1 MKRFDLSANGDGFHT
16 DGYFTA
22 MDVTRTWLN
31 GDHVWFCEQGLREF
45 FEIPDGVDR
54 IAAIFTDKRPR
65 GQDYYKLNTL
75 TDLGR
80 VTRMTIIGQVNCMT
94 VTAPYGFT
102 ENVSVSRSVIAVVR
116 KHGPYLQILY

>member
-1 MKRFDLSANGDGFHT
+1 MARFNLVAEDDGFHT

-22 MDVTRTWLN
+22 VNGVRRTWLD

-65 GQDYYKLNTL
+65 GQDYYKLTSL
-75 TDLGR
+75 SR
-80 VTRMTIIGQVNCMT
+80 FSYMVAA
-94 VTAPYGFT
+94 APDGFT
-102 ENVSVSRSVIAVVR
+102 EDVSVSQSVIAAAE